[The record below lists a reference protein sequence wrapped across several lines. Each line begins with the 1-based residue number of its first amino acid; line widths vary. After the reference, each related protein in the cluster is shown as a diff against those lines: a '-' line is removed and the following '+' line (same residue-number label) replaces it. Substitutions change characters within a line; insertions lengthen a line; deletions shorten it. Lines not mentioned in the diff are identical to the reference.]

1 MEEHGMFVE
10 KDVQDNRRTE
20 HEERLRLAIK
30 VKISKENNTQKSD

>member
-10 KDVQDNRRTE
+10 KDVKEGQRNT

-30 VKISKENNTQKSD
+30 VKLKAYDDL